1 MQPLIVIGHRGAA
14 GHAPEN
20 TLVSVHKAL
29 QLGAK
34 WIEIDVY
41 NVQNQ
46 LLVIHDDTL
55 ERTTSGSGYVVAQ
68 TVDYLRS
75 LDAGNG
81 ERIPFLSE
89 VIEAT
94 RRQAVLNIELKG
106 QNTAEPVAALVHQYL
121 QRGWQYSDFL
131 ISSFNHKEL
140 QKIQF
145 IDAQIPIGVLF
156 YGIPANFER
165 YLDNF
170 SAYSV
175 HFSIDFVDAE
185 VIEAARRRQLK
196 VFFYTVNTPEQLA
209 TLEAYR
215 PDGIFSD
222 YPDRFL

>member
-20 TLVSVHKAL
+20 TLASVNKAL

-34 WIEIDVY
+34 WVEVDVY
-41 NVQNQ
+41 NVQDQ
-46 LLVIHDDTL
+46 LVVIHDDTL

-81 ERIPFLSE
+81 EKIPLLSE
-89 VIEAT
+89 VVETIH
-94 RRQAVLNIELKG
+94 RQAVVNIELKG
-106 QNTAEPVAALVHQYL
+106 QNTAEPVANLVHHYL
-121 QRGWQYSDFL
+121 LHGWQYNDFL

-145 IDAQIPIGVLF
+145 LDAQIPIGVLF
-156 YGIPANFER
+156 YGIPVNFER
-165 YLDNF
+165 YMDNF

-185 VIEAARRRQLK
+185 VIESARRRQLK
-196 VFFYTVNTPEQLA
+196 VFFYTVNTLEQLA
-209 TLEAYR
+209 MLKPFR